1 MPGEDIAVTIQASV
15 LCVGETLWDVL
26 PTGEFLGGAPL
37 NVAAHLVRL
46 GTPAALV
53 SRVGIDWRGHLAL
66 ERMHEL
72 HLDTSH
78 VQTDARLPTGEAR
91 AVLDA
96 TGSASY
102 AFLEPAAWDRIEAG
116 DGVLDAARRSRAV
129 VFGTL
134 AQRAPA
140 SRSAIDRILGAAEWR
155 VLDVNL
161 RAPHADRDVAMRSLE
176 QADFVKLNEHE
187 LVVFARWFGIEPE
200 PGQLQEFLTLEFG
213 TTTLCITRGPEGAVL
228 WHEGRWTR
236 QAAIATAV
244 VDTIGAGD
252 AFLAMLLSEL
262 LVGRPASLAM
272 ERAAHLAAYVASRPG
287 AVPPYDPG
295 QFRSGE

>member
-1 MPGEDIAVTIQASV
+1 MIMIPASV

-46 GTPAALV
+46 GTPASLV
-53 SRVGIDWRGHLAL
+53 SRVGVDLRGHLAL
-66 ERMHEL
+66 ERMNEL

-78 VQTDARLPTGEAR
+78 VQTDAQLPTGEAR

-116 DGVLDAARRSRAV
+116 EAVLDAVRRSRAV

-134 AQRAPA
+134 AQRSPA
-140 SRSAIDRILGAAEWR
+140 SRSAIDRVLGAAEWR

-176 QADFVKLNEHE
+176 RADFVKLNEHE
-187 LVVFARWFGIEPE
+187 LVDFARWLGIEPAPE
-200 PGQLQEFLTLEFG
+200 QLQELLTLEFG
-213 TTTLCITRGPEGAVL
+213 TTTLCITRGAEGAVL

-236 QAAIATAV
+236 QAAFATAV

-262 LVGRPASLAM
+262 LAGRAASLAM
-272 ERAAHLAAYVASRPG
+272 ERAARLAAYVASRPG
-287 AVPPYDPG
+287 AVPAYDAG
-295 QFRSGE
+295 QFLSGE

>member
-140 SRSAIDRILGAAEWR
+140 SRSTIDEILGAAEWR

-176 QADFVKLNEHE
+176 RADFVKLNEHE
-187 LVVFARWFGIEPE
+187 LVAFARWFGIEPE

>member
-116 DGVLDAARRSRAV
+116 DAVLDAARRSRAV

>member
-116 DGVLDAARRSRAV
+116 DAVLDAARRSRAV

-161 RAPHADRDVAMRSLE
+161 RAPHAGRDVALRSLE
-176 QADFVKLNEHE
+176 RADFVKLNEHE
-187 LVVFARWFGIEPE
+187 LVAFARWFGIEPE

>member
-1 MPGEDIAVTIQASV
+1 
-15 LCVGETLWDVL
+15 
-26 PTGEFLGGAPL
+26 
-37 NVAAHLVRL
+37 
-46 GTPAALV
+46 
-53 SRVGIDWRGHLAL
+53 
-66 ERMHEL
+66 
-72 HLDTSH
+72 
-78 VQTDARLPTGEAR
+78 
-91 AVLDA
+91 
-96 TGSASY
+96 
-102 AFLEPAAWDRIEAG
+102 
-116 DGVLDAARRSRAV
+116 VLDAARRSRAV

-140 SRSAIDRILGAAEWR
+140 SRSAIDEILGAAEWR

-176 QADFVKLNEHE
+176 RADFVKLNEHE
-187 LVVFARWFGIEPE
+187 LVAFARWFGIEPE

>member
-1 MPGEDIAVTIQASV
+1 MLTPAVV

-53 SRVGIDWRGHLAL
+53 SRVGVDLRGRVAL
-66 ERMHEL
+66 GRLHEL
-72 HLDTSH
+72 GLDTSH
-78 VQTDARLPTGEAR
+78 VQIDAQLPTGEAR

-102 AFLEPAAWDRIEAG
+102 AFLEPAAWDHIEGG
-116 DGVLDAARRSRAV
+116 DAVLDAARRSHAV

-134 AQRAPA
+134 AQRSPG
-140 SRSAIDRILGAAEWR
+140 SRSAIDRILGVARWR

-161 RAPHADRDVAMRSLE
+161 RAPHADREVAVRSLE
-176 QADFVKLNEHE
+176 RADFVKLNEHE
-187 LVVFARWFGIEPE
+187 LAAFARWFGIESE
-200 PGQLQEFLTLEFG
+200 PGQLQEFLKREFG
-213 TTTLCITRGPEGAVL
+213 TTTLCITRGPAGATL
-228 WHEGRWTR
+228 WHEGRWTE
-236 QAAIATAV
+236 QAAFATAV

-262 LVGRPASLAM
+262 LAGRAAALAM
-272 ERAAHLAAYVASRPG
+272 ERAARLAAYVASRPG
-287 AVPPYDPG
+287 AVPLYDAE

>member
-1 MPGEDIAVTIQASV
+1 MPGEEIAVMIQAPV

-53 SRVGIDWRGHLAL
+53 SRVGIDLRGHLAL

-72 HLDTSH
+72 HLDTSY
-78 VQTDARLPTGEAR
+78 VQTDAQLPTGEAR
-91 AVLDA
+91 AMLDA

-102 AFLEPAAWDRIEAG
+102 AFLEPAAWDCIDAG
-116 DGVLDAARRSRAV
+116 EGVLGAARRSRAV

-140 SRSAIDRILGAAEWR
+140 SRRAIDRILGAAEWR

-176 QADFVKLNEHE
+176 RADFVKLNEHE
-187 LVVFARWFGIEPE
+187 LAAIACWFGIEPE
-200 PGQLQEFLTLEFG
+200 PEQLQEFLTLEFG
-213 TTTLCITRGPEGAVL
+213 TTTLCITRGSAGAVL

-236 QAAIATAV
+236 QAAFATAV

-262 LVGRPASLAM
+262 LAGRPASLAM
-272 ERAAHLAAYVASRPG
+272 ERAARLAAYVASRSG
-287 AVPPYDPG
+287 AVPPYVAG

>member
-1 MPGEDIAVTIQASV
+1 MTIQASV

-140 SRSAIDRILGAAEWR
+140 SRSAIDEILGAAEWR

-176 QADFVKLNEHE
+176 RADFVKLNEHE
-187 LVVFARWFGIEPE
+187 LVAFARWFGIEPE
-200 PGQLQEFLTLEFG
+200 PGQLQEFLALEFG

-236 QAAIATAV
+236 QAAFATAV

-262 LVGRPASLAM
+262 LCGRPASLAM

-287 AVPPYDPG
+287 AVPPYDAG

>member
-1 MPGEDIAVTIQASV
+1 VTIPAAV

-37 NVAAHLVRL
+37 NVAAHLTRL

-53 SRVGIDWRGHLAL
+53 SRVGIDPRGHLAL
-66 ERMHEL
+66 ERMHGL

-78 VQTDARLPTGEAR
+78 VQTDMQLSTGEAR

-116 DGVLDAARRSRAV
+116 AAVLDAARRSRAV

-140 SRSAIDRILGAAEWR
+140 SRSAIDSILGVAEWR

-176 QADFVKLNEHE
+176 RADFVKLNEHE
-187 LVVFARWFGIEPE
+187 LVALARWFDIEPE
-200 PGQLQEFLTLEFG
+200 PGHLQEILTLQFG

-228 WHEGRWTR
+228 WHDGRWTR
-236 QAAIATAV
+236 QAAFATAV

-262 LVGRPASLAM
+262 LAGRPASLAM

-287 AVPPYDPG
+287 AVPPYDAD
-295 QFRSGE
+295 QFRSGA